1 MSDDLLNKIY
11 DKVDKISEDVSVL
24 KVTSAVHEQTLK
36 THIKRS
42 DTLEKM
48 YLDMKE
54 KDIEPMKEDISKFKG
69 ILVFLTSASSVLGLI
84 FGLLKLFRKI

>member
-1 MSDDLLNKIY
+1 MSEDMLNKIY
-11 DKVDKISEDVSVL
+11 NKVEKISDDVGAL
-24 KVTSAVHEQTLK
+24 KVTSAIHEETLQ

-54 KDIEPMKEDISKFKG
+54 KDIEPIKTDINQFKG
-69 ILVFLTSASSVLGLI
+69 VFKFLTGISAVGGFI
-84 FGLLKLFRKI
+84 FGLLKFFRKI